1 MRPLN
6 IQYYI
11 CWCILSGY
19 LSVYVLSHR
28 LEWYKEQTSVLE
40 GESYHH
46 HSLLTGGTQANA
58 TTKPQKS
65 RFSGQIVDFVSCE
78 DLKGVGSFDT
88 TCLLNSNLSR
98 NTGFYAIGSGNLEI
112 LPHVEIVCPIEGCTI
127 SFNLSGNVKV
137 GQGAAIV
144 AGTVVVSAVNLTLGP
159 NSSLTTSALGG
170 IPPAHSSGT
179 PVGYDGAGG
188 GHGGRGASC
197 TKTNHTNWGGDVYAW
212 KTLSKPWA
220 YGSKGGGTSDN
231 HKFGGNGGG
240 RVLLDIKDALYIN
253 GSIYAE
259 GGDGGSLGGGGSGGS
274 IIIRAQK
281 LKGLGIVSAAGGRG
295 WGGGGGGRISLNCY
309 SKQEDIKVTVHA
321 ALIVNFPMMA
331 SQDCPLNIRDFNVE
345 SLGGLS
351 SGCSRNGG
359 AAGTYFDASV
369 LSLRVS
375 NDNVTTETET
385 PLLDFSTSPLWTNV
399 YVENNAKVLV
409 PLLWTRVQVRGQ
421 ISLYCGSSIIFGL
434 SAYPVSEFELVAE
447 ELLMSDSVI
456 KVYGA
461 LRVSVKMLLMLNSQI
476 EVDGGGNADVATS
489 VLEVRNLAVLKD
501 NSVISSNANLA
512 LYGQGHLRLTGQG
525 DAIKGQRLS
534 LSLFYNITL
543 LPMMH
548 KVQTPVI
555 EPETYLFFCSVMIYL
570 SKKVGPGS
578 LLQAPLDDDESRSSV
593 TKSLCESPTCPM
605 DLITPPDDC
614 HVNYTL
620 SFSMQVCRVEDIL
633 VSGVIKGSIVHIH
646 RARTII
652 VDTDG
657 RITASELGC
666 MTGVGRGNYS
676 NGAGAGAG
684 HGGKG
689 GSGFF
694 NGVLSEGGCRYGS
707 ADLPCELGSGT
718 EGPNQSDGYVAG
730 GGMIVMGSKKWP
742 LVKLDNYGF
751 ISADGQS
758 CHKPTRNS
766 NGTIIGG
773 LGGGSGGTILL
784 FLQYLALA
792 EQSSLSVTGGYG
804 GSLGGGGGGGGRIHF
819 HWSKIQDGEEYVPLA
834 FVDGDINLS
843 GGAGSGDGVHGEKG
857 TITGK
862 KCPKGLYGT
871 FCTECPVGT
880 YKDLEGSDPN
890 LCKSCP
896 IEHLPT
902 RAIFTHARGGVT
914 QSTCPYKCISDK
926 YRMPKCYTPFE
937 ELIYTFGGP
946 WPFAFLLLCV
956 VMLLAVLLSTLRIKL
971 IGSGCSYDSANSIE
985 HHDDN
990 RFPYFLSLS
999 EVRGAKAE
1007 ETQSHVHRMYFMG
1020 SNTFRE
1026 PWHLPYSP
1034 PSAIFEIVYEDAF
1047 NRFID
1052 EFNSVAAYEW
1062 WEGSV
1067 HSILS
1072 LLAYPCAWSWKQWR
1086 RRKKVH
1092 RLQEFVKS
1100 EYDHSCLRSCRSR
1113 ALYKGMKVSLG
1124 LGTEVRTSGSP
1135 VAVTETEAD
1144 VAAAGGAEAPDADRI
1159 SAIFFS
1165 SATIRESR
1173 RVGATPDLMVSYI
1186 DFFLGG
1192 DEKRL
1197 DMVTSIQKRFPMRI
1211 IFGGNGSYMSPYNLY
1226 SDTLLTNLIAQH
1238 VPATVWNRLVAGL
1251 NAQLR
1256 TVRHGSIRTA
1266 LVPVINWIRSHGNPQ
1281 LEFHGVK
1288 IELGWFQATSSGY
1301 YQLGIVVVAGDCA
1314 LHDLHLSEYLDISDA
1329 SSRNFA
1335 PVAQSSAK
1343 PTEESQVFTS
1353 HLLSRK
1359 KITGGFNGGIINET
1373 TLKSLGYKRNYLFPF
1388 SLLLLNTRPV
1398 GRQDTV
1404 QLLITV
1410 MLLADLFVTLLMLFL
1425 FYWISLGAFLAVLL
1439 ILPLSLLSPFPA
1451 GLNALFSNGPRRA
1464 SLSRVYALWNVT
1476 SISNIGVAFICGL
1489 IHYVI
1494 TSLKSP
1500 EEANIWHSREDDKW
1514 WLLPTILL
1522 LFKAVQA
1529 RFVDWNIANLEVK
1542 DFSLF
1547 SPDPDTFWAY
1557 ESLS

>member
-1 MRPLN
+1 MYPLKS
-6 IQYYI
+6 QYYI
-11 CWCILSGY
+11 CWCILCGY
-19 LSVYVLSHR
+19 LWVHVLFHSVGWS
-28 LEWYKEQTSVLE
+28 E
-40 GESYHH
+40 GVSDHH
-46 HSLLTGGTQANA
+46 LSLLSDGTLASSV
-58 TTKPQKS
+58 TRHKKS
-65 RFSGQIVDFVSCE
+65 RFPSRTDDFVTCE

-88 TCLLNSNLSR
+88 TCLLNSNLYR
-98 NTGFYAIGSGNLEI
+98 NTDIYVVGAGNLEI
-112 LPHVEIVCPIEGCTI
+112 LPHVEIVCPIAGCTI

-137 GQGAAIV
+137 GENAAIV
-144 AGTVVVSAVNLTLGP
+144 AGTVVFSAASLTMGP
-159 NSSLTTSALGG
+159 NSSLNTSSLGG
-170 IPPAHSSGT
+170 SPPAQTSGT

-197 TKTNHTNWGGDVYAW
+197 LKTNHTNFWGGDVYAW
-212 KTLSKPWA
+212 STLSYPWA

-231 HKFGGNGGG
+231 HKFGGSGGG
-240 RVLLDIKDALYIN
+240 RVLLAVDDVLYIN
-253 GSIYAE
+253 GSVSAK

-274 IIIRAQK
+274 IIVRAQK
-281 LKGLGIVSAAGGRG
+281 LRGFGVISAAGGRG

-309 SKQEDIKVTVHA
+309 SRQEDVKVTVH
-321 ALIVNFPMMA
+321 
-331 SQDCPLNIRDFNVE
+331 
-345 SLGGLS
+345 GGLS
-351 SGCSRNGG
+351 IGCSWNAG

-421 ISLYCGSSIIFGL
+421 ISLYCRSSIIFGL
-434 SAYPVSEFELVAE
+434 SKYPVSEFELVAE

-461 LRVSVKMLLMLNSQI
+461 FRVSVKMLLMLNSQI
-476 EVDGGGNADVATS
+476 QIDGGGNADVATS
-489 VLEVRNLAVLKD
+489 VLEVRNLVVLKD

-512 LYGQGHLRLTGQG
+512 VYGQGLLKLTGQG
-525 DAIKGQRLS
+525 DAIKGQRLL
-534 LSLFYNITL
+534 LSLFYNIT
-543 LPMMH
+543 
-548 KVQTPVI
+548 
-555 EPETYLFFCSVMIYL
+555 
-570 SKKVGPGS
+570 VGPGS
-578 LLQAPLDDDESRSSV
+578 LLQAPLDDDDSRSLV

-633 VSGVIKGSIVHIH
+633 VNGVIKGSIVHIH
-646 RARTII
+646 RAVII
-652 VDTDG
+652 DTDG
-657 RITASELGC
+657 MITASELGC
-666 MTGVGRGNYS
+666 KTGVGRGNYS

-684 HGGKG
+684 HGGRG

-694 NGVLSEGGCRYGS
+694 NGILSAGGRRYGN
-707 ADLPCELGSGT
+707 AELPCELGSGT
-718 EGPNQSDGYVAG
+718 EGPNKSDGYVAG
-730 GGMIVMGSKKWP
+730 GGMIVIGSRQWP
-742 LVKLDNYGF
+742 LLRLDNYGL

-758 CHKPTRNS
+758 CRKPTRNS
-766 NGTIIGG
+766 NGTLIGG

-784 FLQYLALA
+784 FLQGLALA
-792 EQSSLSVTGGYG
+792 ENSSLSVVGGCG

-819 HWSKIQDGEEYVPLA
+819 HWSKIASGEEYVPVA
-834 FVDGDINLS
+834 FVDGAINFS
-843 GGAGSGDGVHGEKG
+843 GGAGSGDGLRGEEG

-880 YKDLEGSDPN
+880 YKDDEGSDPN
-890 LCKSCP
+890 LCKLCSL
-896 IEHLPT
+896 ERLPT
-902 RAIFTHARGGVT
+902 RAKFIYVRGGVT
-914 QSTCPYKCISDK
+914 QSNCPYKCVSEK
-926 YRMPKCYTPFE
+926 YRTPKCYTPFE

-946 WPFAFLLLCV
+946 WPFAFLLFCV
-956 VMLLAVLLSTLRIKL
+956 VMLLALVLSTLRIKL
-971 IGSGCSYDSANSIE
+971 IGSGCSYNGENSIE
-985 HHDDN
+985 HHDDQ
-990 RFPYFLSLS
+990 RFPYLLSLS
-999 EVRGAKAE
+999 EVRGAKVE
-1007 ETQSHVHRMYFMG
+1007 ETQNHVHRMYFMG
-1020 SNTFRE
+1020 PNTFRE

-1034 PSAIFEIVYEDAF
+1034 PAAIFEIVYEDAF

-1052 EFNSVAAYEW
+1052 EINSVAAYEW

-1072 LLAYPCAWSWKQWR
+1072 VIAYPCAWSWKQWR
-1086 RRKKVH
+1086 RRKKIH

-1113 ALYKGMKVSLG
+1113 ALYKGMKV
-1124 LGTEVRTSGSP
+1124 
-1135 VAVTETEAD
+1135 
-1144 VAAAGGAEAPDADRI
+1144 
-1159 SAIFFS
+1159 
-1165 SATIRESR
+1165 
-1173 RVGATPDLMVSYI
+1173 GATPDLMVSYI

-1197 DMVTSIQKRFPMRI
+1197 DMVASIQKRFPMRI
-1211 IFGGNGSYMSPYNLY
+1211 IFGGDGSYMSPYNLY

-1266 LVPVINWIRSHGNPQ
+1266 LVPVINWLMTHANPQ

-1301 YQLGIVVVAGDCA
+1301 YQLGILVVAGDYA
-1314 LHDLHLSEYLDISDA
+1314 LRDLNHSEYLDISDA
-1329 SSRNFA
+1329 SPRSFA
-1335 PVAQSSAK
+1335 SVAQNSVK
-1343 PTEESQVFTS
+1343 HENQVYAS
-1353 HLLSRK
+1353 NVLARK
-1359 KITGGFNGGIINET
+1359 KITGGLNGGVINEA
-1373 TLKSLGYKRNYLFPF
+1373 TLKSLGYKRDFLFPF

-1398 GRQDTV
+1398 GRQDTI
-1404 QLLITV
+1404 QLLITI

-1425 FYWISLGAFLAVLL
+1425 LYWISLGAFLAVLL

-1451 GLNALFSNGPRRA
+1451 GLNALFTNGPRRA
-1464 SLSRVYALWNVT
+1464 SLARVYALWNAS
-1476 SISNIGVAFICGL
+1476 SISNIVVAFICGM

-1494 TSLKSP
+1494 TSVNSA
-1500 EEANIWHSREDDKW
+1500 EEGDIWHSREDDEW

-1522 LFKAVQA
+1522 LIKAVQA
-1529 RFVDWNIANLEVK
+1529 RFVDWNIANLEVR
-1542 DFSLF
+1542 DLSLF

-1557 ESLS
+1557 ESIS